1 MLSRRQ
7 AFGAFLAV
15 VVVRKARKVDVRS
28 DRYVACGECC
38 CAIVERVLRIRLSVS
53 LVGGSKYKRVFSFSR
68 LPPYF
73 VRQLSPVVTIAAHI
87 SRRRSIAASAV
98 VVSLLSFG
106 VSLRSSSASE

>member
-53 LVGGSKYKRVFSFSR
+53 LVGGANINEFFLFHGCLLISCASCRR
-68 LPPYF
+68 L
-73 VRQLSPVVTIAAHI
+73 
-87 SRRRSIAASAV
+87 
-98 VVSLLSFG
+98 
-106 VSLRSSSASE
+106 